1 MLHNF
6 RRTEMS
12 FDDMELEMNYEP
24 PLNLDF
30 NSVVIDT
37 KEPSNESA
45 IQRQI
50 WPKTYG
56 AHGKQVKLHEEFVYE
71 LMQFSLFNIGFYIAV
86 AFYLVF
92 NIVLLF
98 SNWYCIVIWM

>member
-6 RRTEMS
+6 IRTEMS
-12 FDDMELEMNYEP
+12 FDDMQLEMNDEP
-24 PLNLDF
+24 PLDLDF
-30 NSVVIDT
+30 DSVVIDT

-50 WPKTYG
+50 LPKIYG

-71 LMQFSLFNIGFYIAV
+71 LMQFNLFNIDYYIAI

-92 NIVLLF
+92 NTVLLF
-98 SNWYCIVIWM
+98 SIWYCIVI

>member
-37 KEPSNESA
+37 KEPSNESV

-50 WPKTYG
+50 
-56 AHGKQVKLHEEFVYE
+56 
-71 LMQFSLFNIGFYIAV
+71 
-86 AFYLVF
+86 
-92 NIVLLF
+92 
-98 SNWYCIVIWM
+98 